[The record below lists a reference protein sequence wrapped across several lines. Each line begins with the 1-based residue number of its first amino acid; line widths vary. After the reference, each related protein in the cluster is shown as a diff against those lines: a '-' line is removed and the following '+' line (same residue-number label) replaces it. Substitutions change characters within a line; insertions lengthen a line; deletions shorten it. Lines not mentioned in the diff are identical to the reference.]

1 MNEELLKVIRQLKDE
16 ILFILTSY
24 NMADETHAKRAMERI
39 NELFDKLDV
48 AIEDVIPPIVMQSYM
63 AGTSGAVLGSSLYAV
78 TELTDNVMLDLKAAI
93 RTARMNTNESIMT
106 ALSEV
111 QGELRAGVASAA
123 KKRKVTEKVAE
134 SFAEHGMTSFVTSD
148 GKNLPLD
155 FYSEVVTRTNMQN
168 AENRGK
174 VDWIEDNGGDL
185 VIINGVTPTCRHC
198 YAHRGVV
205 FSISG
210 KDRRFPKLTKE
221 RTPPYHPNCMCY
233 VEEYDE
239 DSLDER
245 YVEADIERA
254 EAFDPGE
261 DRRPENIKKAYD
273 KRQARLRRE
282 NYEKKRYAKIAAVV
296 GEENMPANI
305 AAFRR
310 MKRGNTKNYK
320 KLLNMYRAKM
330 KEGDES

>member
-39 NELFDKLDV
+39 NELFDKLGIV
-48 AIEDVIPPIVMQSYM
+48 IEDVIPPVILQSYM
-63 AGTSGAVLGSSLYAV
+63 TGTAGAVLGASLYAV

-93 RTARMNTNESIMT
+93 RTAKLNTNKSIRK

-111 QGELRAGVASAA
+111 QSELQSGVASAA

-168 AENRGK
+168 AENRGR
-174 VDWIEDNGGDL
+174 VDWFEDNGKDL

-210 KDRRFPKLTKE
+210 KDKRFPPLTKE

-233 VEEYDE
+233 VEEYKE
-239 DSLDER
+239 AELDDR
-245 YVEADIERA
+245 YVEADIERSKNFNP
-254 EAFDPGE
+254 EE
-261 DRRPENIKKAYD
+261 DRRPDNIKKAYD
-273 KRQARLRRE
+273 KKQASNRKN
-282 NYEKKRYAKIAAVV
+282 NYEKKAYARMVAAL
-296 GEENMPANI
+296 GDEAPATLG
-305 AAFRR
+305 AFKR
-310 MKRGNTKNYK
+310 MKRGQTPKYK
-320 KLLNMYRAKM
+320 ELQKM
-330 KEGDES
+330 MREVDTVGEET

>member
-24 NMADETHAKRAMERI
+24 NMTDETHAQAAMDKI
-39 NELFDKLDV
+39 NELFDKLGIV
-48 AIEDVIPPIVMQSYM
+48 IEDVIPPIVMQSYL
-63 AGTSGAVLGSSLYAV
+63 AGTGGAVLGESLYAV

-93 RTARMNTNESIMT
+93 RTAKMNTNQSIAQ
-106 ALSEV
+106 ALSSV
-111 QGELRAGVASAA
+111 QEDLRIGVLNAS
-123 KKRKVTEKVAE
+123 KKRKVTAKVAE
-134 SFAEHGMTSFVTSD
+134 SFLENGMTSFTTVD
-148 GKNLPLD
+148 NKQLPLD

-174 VDWIEDNGGDL
+174 VDWIEDNGKDL

-210 KDRRFPKLTKE
+210 KDKRFQPLTEE

-245 YVEADIERA
+245 YVQADIERA
-254 EAFDPGE
+254 EAFNPEE
-261 DRRPENIKKAYD
+261 DRRPDNIKKAYD
-273 KRQARLRRE
+273 KKQASNRKN
-282 NYEKKRYAKIAAVV
+282 NYEKKAYARMVAKLGDDA
-296 GEENMPANI
+296 PATLG
-305 AAFRR
+305 AFKR
-310 MKRGNTKNYK
+310 MKRSNSKRYK
-320 KLLNMYRAKM
+320 ELQKM
-330 KEGDES
+330 MRGKEDAET

>member
-1 MNEELLKVIRQLKDE
+1 MHEELLKVIRQLKDE

-39 NELFDKLDV
+39 NELFDRLGI
-48 AIEDVIPPIVMQSYM
+48 AIEEVIPPIVMQSYM
-63 AGTSGAVLGSSLYAV
+63 QGTGGAMLGASLYAV

-93 RTARMNTNESIMT
+93 RTAKASANESIIT

-123 KKRKVTEKVAE
+123 KKRKITAKVAE

-185 VIINGVTPTCRHC
+185 VIIRGVTPTCRHC

-210 KDRRFPKLTKE
+210 NDKRFQPLNEE

-233 VEEYDE
+233 VEAYDE
-239 DSLDER
+239 DALDER
-245 YVEADIERA
+245 YVEADIERSENFNPA
-254 EAFDPGE
+254 E
-261 DRRPENIKKAYD
+261 DRRPDNIKKAYD

-296 GEENMPANI
+296 GEENMPANL

-310 MKRGNTKNYK
+310 MKRGNTANYK
-320 KLLNMYRAKM
+320 KLL
-330 KEGDES
+330 KEYQGKKRGSVE

>member
-1 MNEELLKVIRQLKDE
+1 MDEELLKVIRQLKDE

-24 NMADETHAKRAMERI
+24 NMADETHAKRAIERI
-39 NELFDKLDV
+39 NDLFDKLGIV
-48 AIEDVIPPIVMQSYM
+48 IEDVIPPVILQAYM
-63 AGTSGAVLGSSLYAV
+63 SGTAGAVLGASLYAV

-93 RTARMNTNESIMT
+93 RTAKLNTNESIMT
-106 ALSEV
+106 ALSEI
-111 QGELRAGVASAA
+111 QSELQAGVASAA
-123 KKRKVTEKVAE
+123 KKRKVTAKVAE

-210 KDRRFPKLTKE
+210 KDERFPKLTQE
-221 RTPPYHPNCMCY
+221 RTPPYHPNCMCC
-233 VEEYDE
+233 VEEYKEDE
-239 DSLDER
+239 LDDR
-245 YVEADIERA
+245 YVQADIERA
-254 EAFDPGE
+254 EAFNPE
-261 DRRPENIKKAYD
+261 VDRRPDNIKNAYD

-282 NYEKKRYAKIAAVV
+282 NYEKKRYVKIAAVV
-296 GEENMPANI
+296 GEENMPANL

-310 MKRGNTKNYK
+310 MKRGNTANYQ
-320 KLLNMYRAKM
+320 KLLKTYQAKL
-330 KEGDES
+330 KEDIN